1 MFHSQEVFAVYIKL
15 HALLWLFVPL
25 SYTFRCAGNLRI
37 KSRNI
42 VPYTEDCPRQC
53 ANGFAAKFA
62 VASVIARPLFCIP
75 TSIARAVALSYS
87 TWKMRPASNPSPIPA
102 RLCKITIQST
112 RNPDVMIFSAFT
124 ATIPLM
130 IMTMD
135 TTEISGRMPDN
146 FSICLP
152 ISLRR
157 RIPRRTGISTTLQP
171 RSPSR
176 EKIPEPMHRQV
187 DIPEAAS

>member
-1 MFHSQEVFAVYIKL
+1 MELDMFHSQEVFAVYIKL
-15 HALLWLFVPL
+15 HALAICSFILYFPL
-25 SYTFRCAGNLRI
+25 RRRLANKEPEILCHILKIAPGS
-37 KSRNI
+37 
-42 VPYTEDCPRQC
+42 V

-157 RIPRRTGISTTLQP
+157 RIPRRTGISTTFTT
-171 RSPSR
+171 
-176 EKIPEPMHRQV
+176 EITIPGK
-187 DIPEAAS
+187 DT

>member
-1 MFHSQEVFAVYIKL
+1 MSHILNYMLCFCY
-15 HALLWLFVPL
+15 LFFYLISSAAPE
-25 SYTFRCAGNLRI
+25 TLRI
-37 KSRNI
+37 KSPKYCAI
-42 VPYTEDCPRQC
+42 YWKIAPGSV

-62 VASVIARPLFCIP
+62 VACDSKTAVLHTDFDRKGRLLCHIP
-75 TSIARAVALSYS
+75 HGRCV
-87 TWKMRPASNPSPIPA
+87 RQSNPSPIPA

-157 RIPRRTGISTTLQP
+157 RIPRRTGISTTFTT
-171 RSPSR
+171 
-176 EKIPEPMHRQV
+176 EITIPGK
-187 DIPEAAS
+187 DT